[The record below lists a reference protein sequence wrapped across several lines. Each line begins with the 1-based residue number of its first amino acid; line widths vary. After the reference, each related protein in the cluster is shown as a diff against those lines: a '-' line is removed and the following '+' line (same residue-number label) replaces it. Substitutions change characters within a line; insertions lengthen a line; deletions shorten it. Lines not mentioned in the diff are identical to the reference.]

1 VEEGNYFSF
10 CYSYAKSFFFLNIMY
25 NLVLVQTRLQGIL
38 GENTEQGYSLEQK
51 VNIWASLSLG

>member
-1 VEEGNYFSF
+1 
-10 CYSYAKSFFFLNIMY
+10 MY